1 MNKEKRSGWI
11 SKKLNEQFVI
21 PHSDGCGEV
30 VDVFSKSDKKMIGKK
45 FWICGGSKENI
56 LGTCAQYY
64 CTNKNHLIPIP
75 KNTSLIELCR
85 SNEFTHSHPALH
97 PFTQPFFA

>member
-1 MNKEKRSGWI
+1 MPSAFPNIARSGWI

-75 KNTSLIELCR
+75 KNTSLIESGIDEEAGLT
-85 SNEFTHSHPALH
+85 SM
-97 PFTQPFFA
+97 